1 MTIPPASTPDAF
13 PPPGATSSHPRQA
26 IEELAAR
33 LQALA
38 DDVEVLKQAMAGLA
52 SSAADGVRSG
62 FHDSAR
68 GSEPTPLYPSLDAW
82 IEAFFAAVYTRPIGG
97 DLRWCPRWYEHPE
110 AAIRLELLWRSWE
123 VYRLRPLGAVEWHRD
138 ILDHQLPTLLS
149 DRGPFAA
156 CTPDRHEP
164 STPLPV
170 APTPPGW
177 WDTDDGPTEH
187 GAATTRPSTGTAT

>member
-1 MTIPPASTPDAF
+1 V
-13 PPPGATSSHPRQA
+13 
-26 IEELAAR
+26 EELAAQ

-38 DDVEVLKQAMAGLA
+38 DDVEALKASTTGLA
-52 SSAADGVRSG
+52 SSVADDVLSGSRGAAGGD
-62 FHDSAR
+62 
-68 GSEPTPLYPSLDAW
+68 PTPLYSSLDAW
-82 IEAFFAAVYTRPIGG
+82 VAEFFATVYTRPVGG

-110 AAIRLELLWRSWE
+110 GAIRLELLWRSWE

-170 APTPPGW
+170 VPTPPGW
-177 WDTDDGPTEH
+177 WDTDNHKEH
-187 GAATTRPSTGTAT
+187 DDPPQVGGRRGSAT